1 MWGLRS
7 LQLCCKMCWPPDRLL
22 VIWHPFDKSKIN
34 LWNESGFHVIWD
46 HSPPIVKAVSRR
58 FRCLTFKVNPRF
70 CSRKYDAHDAPSFQS
85 QGLFLYFNPR
95 DCFVNSSLVMIPQVW
110 IWSCPNQSMKASWIN
125 SWPNPVMMCPPR
137 LCSQGYVEALRV
149 SVGRRTRR
157 TNDLS
162 SPQASRKQRFNL
174 QRVTL
179 TWWWALPKSYVLHR
193 YIMCNVHISRWIN
206 YLIYTLGIDLWRD
219 CNNISTYNEI
229 I

>member
-1 MWGLRS
+1 MLLPFNLRS
-7 LQLCCKMCWPPDRLL
+7 FPLFQPTRLL
-22 VIWHPFDKSKIN
+22 CQLIIGHDPSGLNMILSQPIHESK
-34 LWNESGFHVIWD
+34 LD
-46 HSPPIVKAVSRR
+46 QQ
-58 FRCLTFKVNPRF
+58 LTQPGDDV
-70 CSRKYDAHDAPSFQS
+70 
-85 QGLFLYFNPR
+85 
-95 DCFVNSSLVMIPQVW
+95 
-110 IWSCPNQSMKASWIN
+110 
-125 SWPNPVMMCPPR
+125 PPR

-193 YIMCNVHISRWIN
+193 YIIYIYMCNVHISRWIN